1 MDRDMDREALLR
13 LAASLQ
19 EAAARNMRI
28 PLSLYTSLRNRV
40 FAYVGDDAD
49 LDAMLPMKPP
59 TGYQSEDVIN
69 GDDYLSVAAVYL
81 RELATRAPG
90 LARITASTD
99 LMEQAESLMADPDVH
114 VAAPIV
120 LAGAALEE
128 VLRDLVEGRDLKI
141 KGKPGLTAYS
151 QTLRTADLLRPN
163 DVKEITSLAGVRNE
177 AAHGNFED
185 LTRERAQLF
194 LDRINLMLQKLTSS

>member
-1 MDRDMDREALLR
+1 MDRDALLR

-19 EAAARNMRI
+19 EAAARNMSI

-49 LDAMLPMKPP
+49 LDAMLPAKPS
-59 TGYQSEDVIN
+59 TGYQSNNVID

-81 RELATRAPG
+81 RELATRGPG

-99 LMEQAESLMADPDVH
+99 LMEQAENLIAERGVH

-128 VLRDLVEGRDLKI
+128 VLRDLVEGRNLGI
-141 KGKPGLTAYS
+141 KGKPGLTSYGQA
-151 QTLRTADLLRPN
+151 LRTADVLGPN
-163 DVKEITSLAGVRNE
+163 DVKEITSLAGIRNE

-185 LTRERAQLF
+185 LTPERAQLF
-194 LDRINLMLQKLTSS
+194 LDRVNLMLQKLTSP